1 MSVAERKIVTIAKEQ
16 VNQLRFPSNEVL
28 SNRDDIKKRRMDL
41 ERALTLGNLEKGKV
55 QIIFEDDGGLKM
67 VETTIWSLTDE
78 RIILKGDTGIPMRRV
93 VQVIA

>member
-1 MSVAERKIVTIAKEQ
+1 MSVAERKIVTVAKEH
-16 VNQLRFPSNEVL
+16 VNQLRFPSGEVL
-28 SNRDDIKKRRMDL
+28 GNRDDIKKRRMDL

-55 QIIFEDDGGLKM
+55 RIVFEDDGGLKM

-78 RIILKGDTGIPMRRV
+78 RVILKGDTGIPMRRV

>member
-1 MSVAERKIVTIAKEQ
+1 MSVAERKIVTVAKEQ

>member
-1 MSVAERKIVTIAKEQ
+1 MSVAERKIVTVAKEQ

-28 SNRDDIKKRRMDL
+28 SNKDDIKNRRMDL

-55 QIIFEDDGGLKM
+55 QIVFEDDGGLKM

-78 RIILKGDTGIPMRRV
+78 RVILKGDTGIPMRRV
-93 VQVIA
+93 LQVIA